1 VHEIL
6 PGGKITRNRNPDP
19 GAGMGWKASETD
31 GGQQTQGWVAPI
43 EFSDVVREL
52 RTSMKRDEVRGQSW
66 ADCQNLEK

>member
-1 VHEIL
+1 M
-6 PGGKITRNRNPDP
+6 GG
-19 GAGMGWKASETD
+19 KASETD

-43 EFSDVVREL
+43 KFSDVVREL